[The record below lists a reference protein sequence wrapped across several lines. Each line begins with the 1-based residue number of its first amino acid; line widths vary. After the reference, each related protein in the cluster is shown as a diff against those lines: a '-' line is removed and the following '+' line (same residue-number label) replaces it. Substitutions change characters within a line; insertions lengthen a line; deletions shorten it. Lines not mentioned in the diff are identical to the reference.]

1 MCVLDEFSEYLLET
15 RFNTSADFNTYP
27 IRIFSIPQRY
37 EIVNLVQ
44 VTCSNVNVI
53 TQKCSNIHLFVCVFM
68 NILV

>member
-1 MCVLDEFSEYLLET
+1 MKLQSSLSVKTFFS
-15 RFNTSADFNTYP
+15 
-27 IRIFSIPQRY
+27 SIPQRY